1 MARSSQRWNPAV
13 SGQKREE
20 QKKIKLDSLPRRLNA
35 FEIKLNMLRVKTST
49 YKVQLEN
56 LRQISFRIMF
66 CFRKMLYSEL
76 NFALKCKKVT
86 NI

>member
-1 MARSSQRWNPAV
+1 MEPSGERSE
-13 SGQKREE
+13 KRRT
-20 QKKIKLDSLPRRLNA
+20 KKIKLDSLPRRLNA